1 MSSKLQMLSFIR
13 TATAATVITAAL
25 IVTSYII
32 LLSIPI
38 LMHFLI
44 ITIILMRLLIS
55 IFIYIYIIHCILI
68 FPIIFIFLFY
78 SENTILTIPFLYIVK
93 LGTGEVFEVSCALR
107 MQPTA
112 VRALLISIALYIDLT
127 VNFTFTSTVQ

>member
-1 MSSKLQMLSFIR
+1 MLSFIR
-13 TATAATVITAAL
+13 TAAAAAATVITAAL

-44 ITIILMRLLIS
+44 IIILIRLLIS
-55 IFIYIYIIHCILI
+55 IFIYIYIIHEILI
-68 FPIIFIFLFY
+68 FAIIFIFLFD
-78 SENTILTIPFLYIVK
+78 SENTILTVPFLNIVK
-93 LGTGEVFEVSCALR
+93 LSTGEAFEVSCALR
-107 MQPTA
+107 MQPTTM
-112 VRALLISIALYIDLT
+112 RALLISIAFYIDLT